1 MLFLIQSDGSQ
12 LDLNCDN
19 YSITH
24 CYNGE
29 EDKLNFTLP
38 RGHSLCAKLKE
49 QARIRETTEERI
61 FSLSSVSRGGD
72 TMSYSAELDLSGLQE
87 KLLLNW
93 ASTSADMLGAIR
105 QVLPSGWTAAS
116 EVPSTPVLQVEDF
129 NGTPLEFIQKCVE
142 VWDYP
147 CQFAPGRVTIKNPAA
162 AAKDV
167 VPFTCEL
174 NLSAQPQ
181 YRGRADSIA
190 GTYYT
195 ALRLVGDNCTT
206 TATMTDYD
214 SRLIW
219 HYEEDKSISSQ
230 TALDQRAAA
239 LLKAAAFPVQSF
251 SCSVVDLAKLN
262 PEKYAALSFALYDTV
277 RNIDPD
283 TGTATSVQ
291 IVQYTTYPNYPEKN
305 TVRLN
310 SAPFTLKTKRSSTS
324 GLVKEIKEG

>member
-206 TATMTDYD
+206 TATLTDYD

-283 TGTATSVQ
+283 TGTSTSVQ

-310 SAPFTLKTKRSSTS
+310 SAPFTLKTKRSSSS
-324 GLVKEIKEG
+324 GQIKE

>member
-61 FSLSSVSRGGD
+61 FSLSSISRGGGD
-72 TMSYSAELDLSGLQE
+72 TMSYGAELDLSGLQE

-206 TATMTDYD
+206 TATLTDYD

-251 SCSVVDLAKLN
+251 SCNVVDLAKLN
-262 PEKYAALSFALYDTV
+262 PEKYAAMSFALYDTV

-283 TGTATSVQ
+283 TGTSTSVQ

-310 SAPFTLKTKRSSTS
+310 SAPFTLKTKRSSSS
-324 GLVKEIKEG
+324 GQIKE

>member
-206 TATMTDYD
+206 TATLTDYD

-283 TGTATSVQ
+283 TGTSTSVQ

-310 SAPFTLKTKRSSTS
+310 SAPFTLKTKRSSSS

>member
-1 MLFLIQSDGSQ
+1 MLFLIQSDGTQ
-12 LDLNCDN
+12 LDLGCDN
-19 YSITH
+19 YAITH

-29 EDKLNFTLP
+29 EDKLSFTLP
-38 RGHSLCAKLKE
+38 RGHALCAKLKE

-61 FSLSSVSRGGD
+61 FSLSSVSLGGGD

-87 KLLLNW
+87 KLLLSW
-93 ASTSADMLGAIR
+93 ASTASDMLGAIR

-147 CQFAPGRVTIKNPAA
+147 CQFAPGKVTIKNPAA

-167 VPFTCEL
+167 VPFSCEL
-174 NLSAQPQ
+174 NLQEQPQ

-206 TATMTDYD
+206 TATLTDYD

-251 SCSVVDLAKLN
+251 SCKVIDLARLD
-262 PEKYAALSFALYDTV
+262 PEKYAALGFALYDTV
-277 RNIDPD
+277 RSIDPD
-283 TGTATSVQ
+283 TGISSSVQ
-291 IVQYTTYPNYPEKN
+291 IVQYVTYPYYPENN

-310 SAPFTLKTKRSSTS
+310 SAPFTLKVKRSSSS
-324 GLVKEIKEG
+324 GQIKE

>member
-1 MLFLIQSDGSQ
+1 MLFLIQSDGTQ
-12 LDLNCDN
+12 LDLGCDN
-19 YSITH
+19 YAITH

-29 EDKLNFTLP
+29 EDKLSFTLP
-38 RGHSLCAKLKE
+38 RGHALCAKLKE

-61 FSLSSVSRGGD
+61 FSLSSVSLGGGD

-87 KLLLNW
+87 KLLLSW
-93 ASTSADMLGAIR
+93 ASTASDMLGAIR

-147 CQFAPGRVTIKNPAA
+147 CQFAPGKVTIKNPAA

-167 VPFTCEL
+167 VPFSCEL
-174 NLSAQPQ
+174 NLQEKPQ

-206 TATMTDYD
+206 TATLTDYD

-251 SCSVVDLAKLN
+251 SCKVIDLARLQ

-277 RNIDPD
+277 RSIDPD
-283 TGTATSVQ
+283 TGISSSVQ
-291 IVQYTTYPNYPEKN
+291 IVQYVTYPYYPENN

-310 SAPFTLKTKRSSTS
+310 SAPFTLKVKRSSSS
-324 GLVKEIKEG
+324 GQIKE

>member
-1 MLFLIQSDGSQ
+1 MLFLIQSDGTQ
-12 LDLNCDN
+12 LDLGCDN
-19 YSITH
+19 YAITH

-29 EDKLNFTLP
+29 EDKLSFTLP
-38 RGHSLCAKLKE
+38 RGHALCAKLKE

-61 FSLSSVSRGGD
+61 FSLSSVSRGGSD

-87 KLLLNW
+87 KLLLSW
-93 ASTSADMLGAIR
+93 ASTASDMLGAIR

-147 CQFAPGRVTIKNPAA
+147 CQFAPGKVTIKNPAA

-167 VPFTCEL
+167 VPFSCEL
-174 NLSAQPQ
+174 NLQEQPK

-206 TATMTDYD
+206 TATLTDYD

-251 SCSVVDLAKLN
+251 SCKVIDLARLQ

-277 RNIDPD
+277 RSIDPD
-283 TGTATSVQ
+283 TGISSSVQ
-291 IVQYTTYPNYPEKN
+291 IVQYVTYPYYPENN

-310 SAPFTLKTKRSSTS
+310 SAPFTLKGKRSSSS
-324 GLVKEIKEG
+324 GQIKE

>member
-61 FSLSSVSRGGD
+61 FSRSSVSRGGD

-206 TATMTDYD
+206 TATLTDYD

-283 TGTATSVQ
+283 TGTSTSVQ

-310 SAPFTLKTKRSSTS
+310 SAPFTLKTKRSSSS
-324 GLVKEIKEG
+324 GQIKE